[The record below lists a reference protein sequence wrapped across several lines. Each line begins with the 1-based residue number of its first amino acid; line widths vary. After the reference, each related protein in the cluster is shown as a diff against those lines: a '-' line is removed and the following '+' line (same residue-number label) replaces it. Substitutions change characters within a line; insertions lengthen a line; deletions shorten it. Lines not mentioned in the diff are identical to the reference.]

1 VEPSLLEDAFSALE
15 PAMSPSTK
23 ILCSTALVTLTGLSP
38 LLADRPLNGVAIKK
52 DPYSKFIRIARDMK
66 NQPVALETAI
76 TRYRPA
82 SGEGELV
89 VDLISVVHVGDRA
102 YYQKLNQ
109 HFEQYDVL
117 LYELVAP
124 EGTRIP
130 RGGRR
135 DSTNPLAWVQ
145 KALTLVLDLDSQT
158 ERIDYTRKNFV
169 HADLSFDQMAE
180 AVKNRGDDAFTL
192 TLSIIADVL
201 RQQNVQAMKK
211 VKNPAWDE
219 NLDFLALLTDPAGAS
234 KVKRIMAEQLSDLD
248 NIDGLGRTLNTILI
262 DDRNQA
268 AMKVFQRELAKGKKK
283 IGIFYGAA
291 HMPDFEKKL
300 RADFGLRKVSEQWL
314 PAWDL
319 RLRERTVEDL
329 LGGILERLLQ

>member
-1 VEPSLLEDAFSALE
+1 MALFEQEP
-15 PAMSPSTK
+15 PMSHTAK
-23 ILCSTALVTLTGLSP
+23 ILCSTVLVTLAGLSP
-38 LLADRPLNGVAIKK
+38 LLAETPVKNGLIKK
-52 DPYSKFIRIARDMK
+52 DPYSKFIRISRDMK
-66 NQPVALETAI
+66 NQPAALETAI

-82 SGEGELV
+82 SGEGDLV
-89 VDLISVVHVGDRA
+89 LDLISVVHVGDRG
-102 YYQKLNQ
+102 YYQKLNK

-130 RGGRR
+130 KGGQR
-135 DSTNPLAWVQ
+135 DSSNPLAWVQ
-145 KALTLVLDLDSQT
+145 KIMTLVLDLDLQT
-158 ERIDYTRKNFV
+158 DRIDYTRKNFV
-169 HADLSFDQMAE
+169 HADLSFEQMGE
-180 AVKNRGDDAFTL
+180 ALKNRGEDGYTL

-201 RQQNVQAMKK
+201 RQQNLQAMKK
-211 VKNPAWDE
+211 PKTPAKEEPVDI
-219 NLDFLALLTDPAGAS
+219 LALLTDPAGAS
-234 KVKRIMAEQLSDLD
+234 KMKRMMADQLADLD
-248 NIDGLGRTLNTILI
+248 NIDALGKTINTILI

-291 HMPDFEKKL
+291 HMPDFEKRL

-319 RLRERTVEDL
+319 RLRERTPEDL
-329 LGGILERLLQ
+329 LGGILERLLP